1 MAPSAPS
8 ASFASLPPELRV
20 EIFRYVLASER
31 AFRGEIRT
39 RVHVKRRRER
49 SFPGRY
55 LRVCKLF
62 NAEAAP
68 ILYSQHRFYF
78 RTLYGGMVF
87 MRRIGR
93 TNLSCVKGLHFG
105 TFWITASE
113 GRRLWGVY
121 SSTDWCRKDVVDEI
135 QQFAPSLTHLQFA
148 SITPHHENR
157 SYLKMLE
164 GCRYAMEKLP
174 KLTKAYYRRSS
185 GRVVLS
191 TGAINA
197 ASLVSTLND
206 LSRLRLTYT
215 DLRFYLFRL

>member
-68 ILYSQHRFYF
+68 ILYSQQRFYF
-78 RTLYGGMVF
+78 RTLYDGMVF

-135 QQFAPSLTHLQFA
+135 QQFAPSLTHLQFT
-148 SITPHHENR
+148 IVGPYYEHR
-157 SYLKMLE
+157 SFLKMLD
-164 GCRYAMEKLP
+164 GCRYAVEKLP
-174 KLTKAYYRRSS
+174 RLTNVYYSRSN
-185 GRVVLS
+185 RNVVMS
-191 TGAINA
+191 TEAMNA
-197 ASLVSTLND
+197 ESPVSRYDD
-206 LSRLRLTYT
+206 LWTFRLTYT